1 MAHDA
6 GRVDIAIVGG
16 GPAGLTG
23 ALYLARFRRSVLVID
38 AGEGRARRIP
48 RARNLAGHPDGV
60 EGAAL
65 VAAMREQAERHG
77 ARLRRGRVDALE
89 RSAHGYALRWDGGS
103 VEARLVLMASGAS
116 DVEPPLPGRDQA
128 LAEGALR
135 YCPVCDGY
143 EVIDRRVG
151 LLADSTRD
159 FAEALYLRHFTPHLT
174 VFRVSPAVQ
183 FDAGQRAQLQAA
195 GIALAEA
202 PVDALRRTDAGVT
215 VHHGG
220 TTTELDA
227 LYSALGLVVHSDL
240 AAALGARCASDGT
253 LLTNHH
259 QQTGLPGL
267 YAAGDVA
274 KGLNQIS
281 VAMGDAA
288 IAAAAMHR
296 ALLDADAEAARN

>member
-1 MAHDA
+1 MAPP
-6 GRVDIAIVGG
+6 GRVDVAIVGG

-23 ALYLARFRRSVLVID
+23 ALYLARFRRSVLVVD
-38 AGEGRARRIP
+38 AGDGRARRIP

-60 EGAAL
+60 QGAAL
-65 VAAMREQAERHG
+65 VDAMRQQAERHG
-77 ARLRRGRVDALE
+77 ARIVPGRVESL
-89 RSAHGYALRWDGGS
+89 AHGEAGYTLRWDGGTAS
-103 VEARLVLMASGAS
+103 ARLVLMATGAS
-116 DVEPPLPGRDQA
+116 DVEPPLPGLDQA

-151 LLADSTRD
+151 LLADSARD
-159 FAEALYLRHFTPHLT
+159 LGEALYLRHFTPHLT
-174 VFRVSPAVQ
+174 LFRVSPAVR
-183 FDAGQRAQLQAA
+183 FDADQRAQLQAA

-202 PVDALRRTDAGVT
+202 PVDALRRTGAGVR

-227 LYSALGLVVHSDL
+227 LYSALGLTVHSEL
-240 AAALGARCASDGT
+240 AAPLGARRADDGT
-253 LLTNHH
+253 LLTDAH
-259 QQTGLPGL
+259 QRTGLAGL

-296 ALLDADAEAARN
+296 ALLDADAARG